1 MLWWYYF
8 IILPTMLCF
17 CLKQIMVKI
26 IESDDKATFF
36 LPLSSRTDLVMN
48 ILDVAPNN
56 LHKECFYNVA
66 WAIHHPWQDFWPGGT
81 ITSMVC
87 KVYSIVYFLFSVLS
101 CFKNIFKDV
110 FPHQEIWWKRMYFAE
125 WLKET
130 C

>member
-48 ILDVAPNN
+48 ILDVATNN
-56 LHKECFYNVA
+56 LHKSVF
-66 WAIHHPWQDFWPGGT
+66 
-81 ITSMVC
+81 ITLHERFITHGKIFDQAEQLRLWFV
-87 KVYSIVYFLFSVLS
+87 KYILLYIFYFLFYLVLKIFS
-101 CFKNIFKDV
+101 KMCFLTRKSG
-110 FPHQEIWWKRMYFAE
+110 E
-125 WLKET
+125 KE
-130 C
+130 CILQSD